1 MTWSI
6 EESCGDRI
14 TKPWEN
20 VLAGKYEVGWVVDF
34 GPWKSRRAGRAYHDS
49 FVSQVLHSHVEKLV
63 DSPGLYQTPHR
74 TEEAT
79 LYSQGNRGHP
89 NVSAAEL
96 ISRYA
101 FAHPDDS
108 AIPNNHFHRFISPFR
123 IHDHRNR
130 SCGLNSRFQNLRVAK
145 NICIEAQ
152 ERIATEPLSRN
163 PDGINIVR
171 HLKLWVEKKTES
183 PHVAAVSRAYV
194 VHNLFA
200 LVTNNNPDLSDA
212 CGKETI
218 DLVVENGFPFTRNQ
232 TLRSLAVNRPDSSTA
247 SRCKN

>member
-6 EESCGDRI
+6 EESCGNRI

-20 VLAGKYEVGWVVDF
+20 VLAGKCEIGWVVDF

-49 FVSQVLHSHVEKLV
+49 FVSQVLYGHVEKLV

-79 LYSQGNRGHP
+79 LDSQGNGGHP

-163 PDGINIVR
+163 PERIDVIRGLEPWIEQ
-171 HLKLWVEKKTES
+171 EKKSLNVTS
-183 PHVAAVSRAYV
+183 VSSAHVT
-194 VHNLFA
+194 HNLFTLIA
-200 LVTNNNPDLSDA
+200 NNDPDFFYAHL
-212 CGKETI
+212 E
-218 DLVVENGFPFTRNQ
+218 
-232 TLRSLAVNRPDSSTA
+232 
-247 SRCKN
+247 